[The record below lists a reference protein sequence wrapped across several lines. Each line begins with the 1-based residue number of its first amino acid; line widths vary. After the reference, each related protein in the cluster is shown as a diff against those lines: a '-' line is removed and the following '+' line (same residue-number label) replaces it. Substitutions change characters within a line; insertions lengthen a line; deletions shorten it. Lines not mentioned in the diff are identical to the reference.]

1 MTIALEQSLHD
12 LCAKHDLTTISLD
25 YSSDSGWSAYAH
37 WANSN
42 GQCGVCFG
50 GQRIDVNHAV
60 GLAIADAY
68 GKRKLALVD
77 VALPDATLCIEVA
90 A

>member
-1 MTIALEQSLHD
+1 MTIALEQSLQD
-12 LCAKHDLTTISLD
+12 LCTKHDLTTISLN
-25 YSSDSGWSAYAH
+25 YSREWGWGASAH

-42 GQCGVCFG
+42 GQCGYCAG
-50 GQRIDVNHAV
+50 GQRIDASHAV
-60 GLAIADAY
+60 SLAISDAY